1 MIRSARPFLLA
12 ALFVAVSFA
21 QAEDQKS
28 LTRDEVASIKKKLV
42 AVFESLGQA
51 PSGYS
56 MEHESYNLPTEAY
69 FKSGTTK
76 YNLTNAS
83 ASREFGSSKNA
94 ESASKDLEKDYKKKM
109 MEAQAKGDYQE
120 MSRLAQEMQK
130 KMGELSLKT
139 EEGKKEPIHVNIAL
153 NSGGGE
159 TIDPDAVVHEQEGA
173 IALKTLD
180 ATPERGRVTIYFDPV
195 SLKDTKQ
202 LSKVAMNYQ
211 EDGVTKRMVVLYATI
226 SFEGPAAE
234 ITAWAK
240 RVDYKKV
247 LSQIDR

>member
-12 ALFVAVSFA
+12 ALCVTATLAPA
-21 QAEDQKS
+21 QGQKS
-28 LTRDEVASIKKKLV
+28 LTRDEVASLKKKLV

-83 ASREFGSSKNA
+83 ASREFGSSKSA
-94 ESASKDLEKDYKKKM
+94 ESASKDLEKEYKKKM

-120 MSRLAQEMQK
+120 MSKLAQDMQK

-139 EEGKKEPIHVNIAL
+139 EEGKKEPIHVNIGL
-153 NSGGGE
+153 NNGGGE
-159 TIDPDAVVHEQEGA
+159 TIDPDAVVHEQGGV
-173 IALKTLD
+173 IALKALD

-202 LSKVAMNYQ
+202 LSKVALNYP
-211 EDGVTKRMVVLYATI
+211 EDGVTQRTIVLHATI

-234 ITAWAK
+234 IAAWAK

-247 LSQIDR
+247 LAQIDR